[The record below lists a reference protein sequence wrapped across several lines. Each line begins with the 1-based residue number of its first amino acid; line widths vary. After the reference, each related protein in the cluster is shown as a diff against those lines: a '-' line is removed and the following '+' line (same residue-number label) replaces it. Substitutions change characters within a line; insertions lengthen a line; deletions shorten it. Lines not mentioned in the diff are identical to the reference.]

1 MILNW
6 TKKRKIVSGLLIFIS
21 ILFFSFPSNASP
33 KEIGW
38 DDLIPNI
45 AVSFMSSL
53 FDPSEFKFNKK
64 LNDTQVK
71 IYAWYDNEVG
81 YTHRLVD
88 IVEMVGNKI

>member
-64 LNDTQVK
+64 QNSKKCFTCIRFYL
-71 IYAWYDNEVG
+71 
-81 YTHRLVD
+81 
-88 IVEMVGNKI
+88 